1 MKGIKSWMFFILTA
15 VLMASSCQGG
25 VSDEEREQ
33 AKQLIDQARRERNY
47 DRILMLADSLEQTGC
62 MSGARASYWRGYAHD
77 RLKQHEQAESEWR
90 KAIELAMKTEDGED
104 MDVYARAASHL
115 ANLLCV
121 RGDYEGTLR
130 MAEPVVA
137 LLDTLKCDTTS
148 DYENLLIYINCSR
161 SALGGSEKEI
171 EEGFERATERH
182 LENIKKNRTDVSYK
196 NAIAGL
202 INIAYNCVVLKKYK
216 YALSYTRDF
225 GELLAEY
232 EQREG
237 VSAEYVDRQLGRY
250 DIYKAMALAGLG
262 RQEEADEVFKAFL
275 ETSYSKTPEGE
286 AMAEDYLAQMNTSA
300 ETE

>member
-1 MKGIKSWMFFILTA
+1 MTALILA
-15 VLMASSCQGG
+15 ACHNG

-33 AKQLIDQARRERNY
+33 AKQMIDQARQQKQY
-47 DRILMLADSLEQTGC
+47 DRILLLSDSLEKIGC
-62 MSGARASYWRGYAHD
+62 LSQARACYWRGYAHD

-90 KAIELAMKTEDGED
+90 KAIDLALKSEDAKD
-104 MDVYARAASHL
+104 MDIYARAASYL

-121 RGDYEGTLR
+121 KGDYEGTLR
-130 MAEPVVA
+130 LAEPVVEV
-137 LLDTLKCDTTS
+137 LDTLKCDTTS

-161 SALGGSEKEI
+161 AALGGSDKEI
-171 EEGFERATERH
+171 EEGFERATDKH
-182 LENIKKNRTDVSYK
+182 LENIKKNRTDASYK

-202 INIAYNCVVLKKYK
+202 INIAYNCVTFKKYK

-262 RQEEADEVFKAFL
+262 QQKEADEVFKAYL
-275 ETSYSKTPEGE
+275 ETNYSKTLEGQK
-286 AMAEDYLAQMNTSA
+286 MAEDYLAQINAPA